1 MLVTTCKG
9 SMCLEVDRMKPW
21 TVNPSVVGSRI
32 GGRLTVNHNSQGPCG
47 ALTSNY
53 GRWHS
58 LDH

>member
-32 GGRLTVNHNSQGPCG
+32 GGRPVITTVKVP
-47 ALTSNY
+47 AEF
-53 GRWHS
+53 
-58 LDH
+58 